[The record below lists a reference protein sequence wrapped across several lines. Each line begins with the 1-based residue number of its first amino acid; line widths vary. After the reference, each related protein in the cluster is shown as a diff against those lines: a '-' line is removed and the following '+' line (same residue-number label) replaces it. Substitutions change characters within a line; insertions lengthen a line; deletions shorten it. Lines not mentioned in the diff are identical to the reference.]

1 MTDKDGMLREV
12 SLSPGVVQERHI
24 AELRDD
30 ATSKLPPPLSEAVLN
45 TAQPFIQLIF
55 DCEVPN
61 MVVGRVCLIGDA
73 AFVARPHAAAGTAK
87 AAEDGWKL
95 GVALKECEGDVLAA
109 LRIWEP
115 SQLKLGRGVLA
126 RTRTAGQRLQFEG
139 SWQVGEPLPF
149 GLYEIG
155 DSSMPRASAH
165 P

>member
-95 GVALKECEGDVLAA
+95 ADAIKAADGDVSTA
-109 LRIWEP
+109 LRTWEIG
-115 SQLKLGRGVLA
+115 QLRLGRGVLPPTPQPG
-126 RTRTAGQRLQFEG
+126 RKLQFKG
-139 SWQVGEPLPF
+139 TCKS
-149 GLYEIG
+149 
-155 DSSMPRASAH
+155 RH
-165 P
+165 PP